1 MIHKYSNLVAA
12 ILYAPVYFLIL
23 FLDEI
28 KK

>member
-1 MIHKYSNLVAA
+1 MMQKYGNLLAA